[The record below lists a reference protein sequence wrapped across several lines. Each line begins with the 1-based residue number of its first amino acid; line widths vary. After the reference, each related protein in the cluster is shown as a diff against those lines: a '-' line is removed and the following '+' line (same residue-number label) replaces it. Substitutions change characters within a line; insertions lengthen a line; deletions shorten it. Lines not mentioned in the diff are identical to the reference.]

1 MKHFLIVTLFL
12 CSVSIFA
19 QDVIVKKDG
28 STILSKVLEVNAA
41 DIKYKKFS
49 NQNGPTYT
57 ISKSEILSINYENGE
72 KDNFNE
78 TTLEKDTKDSKQ
90 NFIPSTAD
98 KRNAELLSLY
108 NKDYSPS
115 DKLKKKGGKTKN
127 YMLIFWLSPSSI
139 ISNEDVE
146 VTLERKVGY
155 QSLKYFTWEQLYYT
169 LKITNKSDKI
179 IYIDKANCFRS
190 DNGGSAY
197 CYYGDSDITTI
208 SQSQGGGA
216 SVGLGAAANA
226 LGIGGLAG
234 TVASGISV
242 GGGKSHSVSKT
253 YSQQRIIAIP
263 PHGNKYIAMPKLAS
277 HNNHKGEMV
286 ESAETFDFCQLRA
299 SRIKCEGHQIL
310 LGNNQFESTFY
321 IAPNFLKKGEILTYG
336 EQESPYKREYVFV
349 YSKDDD
355 FSTYSMLNMTWYLHE
370 IIGSEKLYWY
380 SSIGLYLQC
389 DDQKFIDGIND
400 YTIEGYYSTEDNHF
414 ID

>member
-1 MKHFLIVTLFL
+1 MRKLFIL
-12 CSVSIFA
+12 LSFVSLNVSA

-28 STILSKVLEVNAA
+28 STILSKVIEVNKN
-41 DIKYKKFS
+41 DIKYKKYS

-57 ISKSEILSINYENGE
+57 IEISEIMSINYENGE
-72 KDNFNE
+72 KESFNN
-78 TTLEKDTKDSKQ
+78 TTHEKDTKEYKQ
-90 NFIPSTAD
+90 SFIPSIAD
-98 KRNAELLSLY
+98 KRNSDLISLY
-108 NKDYSPS
+108 NKYYSPTE
-115 DKLKKKGGKTKN
+115 KMKKKGGKTNN

-139 ISNEDVE
+139 ISNNDIE
-146 VTLERKVGY
+146 VTLERKVAN
-155 QSLKYFTWEQLYYT
+155 QSLKYFTWQQLYYT

-190 DNGGSAY
+190 DDGGSAY
-197 CYYGDSDITTI
+197 CYFGDSDITTI

-216 SVGLGAAANA
+216 SVGLGAVSNA
-226 LGIGGLAG
+226 FGIGGLAG
-234 TVASGISV
+234 SVASGISV
-242 GGGKSHSVSKT
+242 GGGKTHSVSKT

-263 PHGNKYIAMPKLAS
+263 PHGNKYLTMPKLVD
-277 HNNHKGEMV
+277 HNKHKGEMV

-310 LGNNQFESTFY
+310 LGNNSFESSFY
-321 IAPNFLKKGEILTYG
+321 IKPNFLKKGEVMTYS

-355 FSTYSMLNMTWYLHE
+355 FSTYSMLNMTWFLHE

-380 SSIGLYLQC
+380 MSLGLFLQC
-389 DDQKFIDGIND
+389 DDYKFIDGIND
-400 YTIEGYYSTEDNHF
+400 YTIEGYYSAEDNHF